1 MLWFTEWRESVCVIL
16 IWVLPFMD
24 FFYDDDILRVL
35 FHGDVFFCGDDLMII
50 VIYDKKRLFSRWV
63 GVCRCFR
70 KTGDIHNMAETIFLR
85 YIFTFHFYM
94 LCLIAS
100 LTMTYCLICV
110 FFCSSVFIAYSIK
123 ICILFTLYSE
133 CVYLSPFSCLQNCAE
148 KKATKKYVYLL
159 QLSAWP

>member
-1 MLWFTEWRESVCVIL
+1 MVWFTEWRENVCVWFWFEFYHLWIFF
-16 IWVLPFMD
+16 IWRWQFTSIVSRWCF
-24 FFYDDDILRVL
+24 
-35 FHGDVFFCGDDLMII
+35 FFCGDDLMITA
-50 VIYDKKRLFSRWV
+50 IYDEKRLFSRWV
-63 GVCRCFR
+63 GVCSCFR

-110 FFCSSVFIAYSIK
+110 FFCSSVFVAYSIK

-133 CVYLSPFSCLQNCAE
+133 CVWVRFLTYRIVQR
-148 KKATKKYVYLL
+148 KT
-159 QLSAWP
+159 

>member
-24 FFYDDDILRVL
+24 FFYDDDNLRAL

-50 VIYDKKRLFSRWV
+50 VIYDEKRLFSRWV

-94 LCLIAS
+94 LH
-100 LTMTYCLICV
+100 TK
-110 FFCSSVFIAYSIK
+110 FFLPYSVKFYRNLNSRA
-123 ICILFTLYSE
+123 LGT
-133 CVYLSPFSCLQNCAE
+133 
-148 KKATKKYVYLL
+148 
-159 QLSAWP
+159 QLSKIIFWRALGKIYSVKSRKDLPWPR